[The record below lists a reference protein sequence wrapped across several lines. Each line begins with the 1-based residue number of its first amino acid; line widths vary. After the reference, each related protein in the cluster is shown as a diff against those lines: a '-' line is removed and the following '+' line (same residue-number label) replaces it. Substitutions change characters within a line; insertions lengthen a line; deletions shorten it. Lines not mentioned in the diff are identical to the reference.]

1 MPAGGDRSSVDRN
14 LVDRNFDDLA
24 HRFRNR
30 IYGGLKGDIRLAV
43 LNRDLAPL
51 MGGESL
57 KIVDAGGGQGQFAMD
72 LMERDLAEGGHRLY
86 LADISEQMLELARQ
100 QVDERQLHDS
110 VTVLHQPLQSLP
122 ELPELQGADLVIC
135 HAVLEW
141 LAQPRAA
148 IEALRKLLKPGG
160 YLSLTF
166 YNRRALEF
174 RLLQRG
180 SFRQLD
186 RNTNSRDWGGHP
198 GSLTPRNPLLVEWV
212 QDWLLQAGFSVVAHS
227 GIRCFHDFMTPS
239 IREKLPAAAIVE
251 KELEYSRMEPYRQL
265 ARYTHLLC
273 RL

>member
-1 MPAGGDRSSVDRN
+1 MTSDGNSNRDSYRDS
-14 LVDRNFDDLA
+14 DRNFDDLA

-51 MGGESL
+51 LADAATL
-57 KIVDAGGGQGQFAMD
+57 KIVDAGGGQGQFA
-72 LMERDLAEGGHRLY
+72 LDLAEAGHSVY
-86 LADISEQMLELARQ
+86 LADISAEMLDLAAER
-100 QVDERQLHDS
+100 VAERQLQRR
-110 VTVLHQPLQSLP
+110 VTLLHRRLQELP
-122 ELPELQGADLVIC
+122 EIAELQGADLVIC

-141 LAQPRAA
+141 LAQPKRAVA
-148 IEALRKLLKPGG
+148 QLRSLLKPGG

-186 RNTNSRDWGGHP
+186 RNIDSDHWGGHP
-198 GSLTPRNPLLVEWV
+198 GSLTPQNPLLLEWV
-212 QDWLLQAGFSVVAHS
+212 QDWLAQSGLNVVAHS

-251 KELEYSRMEPYRQL
+251 KELEYSRVDPYRQL
-265 ARYTHLLC
+265 ARYVHLLC